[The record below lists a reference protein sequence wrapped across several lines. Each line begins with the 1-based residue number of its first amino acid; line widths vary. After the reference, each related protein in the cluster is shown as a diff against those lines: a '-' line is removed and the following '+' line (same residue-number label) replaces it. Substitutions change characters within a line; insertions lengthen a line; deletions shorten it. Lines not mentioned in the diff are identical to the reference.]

1 MTLHLPP
8 PLILTFSISFEVPSR
23 IIILFTPFSAAVIA
37 VMKPAAPPPTTAK
50 SKGFKNLLLNI
61 LQSDNSKELQRQIT
75 PENQKKKNKKTLKL
89 NNNIAAI
96 H

>member
-37 VMKPAAPPPTTAK
+37 VIKPAAPPPTTAK
-50 SKGFKNLLLNI
+50 SKGSKNLLFNM
-61 LQSDNSKELQRQIT
+61 LQSDNSKDLQRKIT
-75 PENQKKKNKKTLKL
+75 PKTIKNINKKL
-89 NNNIAAI
+89 
-96 H
+96 